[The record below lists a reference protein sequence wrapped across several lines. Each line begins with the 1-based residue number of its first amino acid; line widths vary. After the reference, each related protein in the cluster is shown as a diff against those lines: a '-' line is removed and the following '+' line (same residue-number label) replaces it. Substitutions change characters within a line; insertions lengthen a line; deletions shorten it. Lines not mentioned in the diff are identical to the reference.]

1 MQPFDSAAD
10 QPLLWTQPRKLER
23 SYELRAGDSLVAT
36 LRIERPII
44 DRAIAESAASRWTLD
59 RKGFFR
65 RRAIITNADSNEEVG
80 LYYYG
85 FSGRGLLELASGRK
99 LTWRATNFWQTRW
112 EMVEQ
117 PTGRLFEIKM
127 KRRWLKDEGEV
138 ELTPWGSE
146 HPEIM
151 LLLVT
156 GWYLL
161 LMHLRDSAVV
171 AAAAAS

>member
-1 MQPFDSAAD
+1 MERFDAAAA
-10 QPLLWTQPRKLER
+10 QALLWTQPRKLER
-23 SYELRAGDSLVAT
+23 SYELHAGDSLIAT
-36 LRIERPII
+36 LRIERPVI
-44 DRAIAESAASRWTLD
+44 DRAIAESTAGRWILD

-65 RRAIITNADSNEEVG
+65 RRAIITNADSNEDVG
-80 LYYYG
+80 LYYYS
-85 FSGRGLLELASGRK
+85 FSGRGLLELTSGRK

-117 PTGRLFEIKM
+117 PAGTLFQIRTR
-127 KRRWLKDEGEV
+127 RRWLKDEGEV
-138 ELTPWGSE
+138 ELTAWGSE

-171 AAAAAS
+171 AAAAS